1 MASQL
6 PTSVRKFEFG
16 ERFDEPEQRP
26 DGPPPPKYG
35 EAELAVAR
43 EEGRIEGIAQGQAA
57 AEASLTAKIA
67 TAVDKIG
74 IAIAHLLS
82 DREHLHQEL
91 AAQNIRTVLAVL
103 QRTVPELAHRHLTIE
118 IEGLVRA
125 CLTELYDEP
134 RVVVRAPDAL
144 IDSLQENIDRI
155 AAACGFTGKVALF
168 GDPAM
173 AATDC
178 RVEWADGGA
187 ERSFEATW
195 QEIESAINRSLNSS
209 STVNQNPTQL

>member
-1 MASQL
+1 MASQS
-6 PTSVRKFEFG
+6 PISIRKFEFG
-16 ERFDEPEQRP
+16 ERFDEPEVRP

-35 EAELAVAR
+35 EAELAAAH
-43 EEGRIEGIAQGQAA
+43 EKGRIEGMAQGQAA
-57 AEASLTAKIA
+57 ADASLTAQVA
-67 TAVDKIG
+67 AAVERIG
-74 IAIAHLLS
+74 AAIAHLLA
-82 DREHLHQEL
+82 DRENLHQEL
-91 AAQNIRTVLAVL
+91 AAQSIRTVLVVL
-103 QRTVPELAHRHLTIE
+103 QRTVPELAHRHMTIE
-118 IEGLVRA
+118 IEGLVRT

-144 IDSLQENIDRI
+144 IDSLRENIDRI
-155 AAACGFTGKVALF
+155 AASSGFTGKVALF

-195 QEIESAINRSLNSS
+195 QEIENAINRGLNSN
-209 STVNQNPTQL
+209 STVNQNPEQL

>member
-1 MASQL
+1 MASQS
-6 PTSVRKFEFG
+6 PNSVRKFEFG
-16 ERFDEPEQRP
+16 ERFDEPELRP

-35 EAELAVAR
+35 ETELAAAR
-43 EEGRIEGIAQGQAA
+43 EEGCIEGIAQGRAA
-57 AEASLTAKIA
+57 AEASLTAQIA
-67 TAVDKIG
+67 AAVDKIG
-74 IAIAHLLS
+74 TAIAHLLA
-82 DREHLHQEL
+82 DRERLHQEL
-91 AAQNIRTVLAVL
+91 AAHSIRTVLIVL
-103 QRTVPELAHRHLTIE
+103 QRAVPELAHRHMTIE
-118 IEGLVRA
+118 IEGLVRT

-195 QEIESAINRSLNSS
+195 QEIESAISRSLNSS
-209 STVNQNPTQL
+209 SVVNQNQTQL